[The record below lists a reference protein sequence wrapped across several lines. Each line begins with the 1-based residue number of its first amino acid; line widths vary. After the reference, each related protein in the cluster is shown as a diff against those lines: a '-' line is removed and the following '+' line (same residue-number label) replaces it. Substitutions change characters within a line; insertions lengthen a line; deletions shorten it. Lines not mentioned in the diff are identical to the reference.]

1 MIFGIGLDITELD
14 RITQAY
20 ERREE
25 FAARILTEKEQA
37 IFHPLKGTRKM
48 EFLAGRYAAKEAFS
62 KAYGTGIGKLS
73 FQDIEVL
80 PGEKN
85 KPEITQSPFAGNAFV
100 SITHST
106 NIVAAQVSNTNQ
118 NVIIIN

>member
-1 MIFGIGLDITELD
+1 MERNGWTMIIGIGLDVTELD
-14 RITQAY
+14 RITKAY
-20 ERREE
+20 EKRED
-25 FAARILTEKEQA
+25 FAKRILTEKEQV
-37 IFHPLKGTRKM
+37 IFNQLKGTRKM

-85 KPEITQSPFAGNAFV
+85 KPEVTQSPFDGNVFV
-100 SITHST
+100 SITHSS
-106 NIVAAQVSNTNQ
+106 NVVAAQV
-118 NVIIIN
+118 ILEK

>member
-1 MIFGIGLDITELD
+1 MMIIGIGLDVTELD
-14 RITQAY
+14 RITKAY
-20 ERREE
+20 EKRED
-25 FAARILTEKEQA
+25 FAERILTEKEQA
-37 IFHPLKGTRKM
+37 IFNQLKGTRKM

-85 KPEITQSPFAGNAFV
+85 KPEITQSPFDGNAFV

-106 NIVAAQVSNTNQ
+106 NVVAAQV
-118 NVIIIN
+118 ILEK

>member
-1 MIFGIGLDITELD
+1 MIIGIGLDVTELD
-14 RITQAY
+14 RITKAY
-20 ERREE
+20 GKRED
-25 FAARILTEKEQA
+25 FAKRILTEKEQA
-37 IFHPLKGTRKM
+37 IFNQLSGTRQM

-85 KPEITQSPFAGNAFV
+85 KPEVTQSPFDGNTFV
-100 SITHST
+100 SITHSS
-106 NIVAAQVSNTNQ
+106 NIVAAQV
-118 NVIIIN
+118 ILEK